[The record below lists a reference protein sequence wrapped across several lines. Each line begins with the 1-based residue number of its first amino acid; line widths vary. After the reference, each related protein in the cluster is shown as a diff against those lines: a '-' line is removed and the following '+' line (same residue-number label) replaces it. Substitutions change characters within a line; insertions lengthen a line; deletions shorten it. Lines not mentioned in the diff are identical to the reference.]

1 MYIDRMTVPAKAGK
15 REWVGLAVLVL
26 PTLLISMDMTALFF
40 ALPNLSAD
48 LAPSSAQ
55 LLWIMDIY
63 AFLLAGSMIT
73 MGTLGDRVG
82 RRKMLIIGGAVF
94 GVVSVAAAFSDSAE
108 MLIATRALLGLAGA
122 TLAPS
127 TLSLIR
133 SMFLDDRQRR
143 TAIAIW
149 TAGFSGGAGL
159 GPMLGG
165 VLLEHFW
172 WGSVF
177 LVNVPVM
184 LLLVVLAPLLLP
196 EFRDPNPGRFDLFS
210 AFLSLAAVLP
220 VIYGVKMLAEDGVQW
235 SPLAAIAFGVVMGVV
250 FVRRQRQLT
259 DPLID
264 VRLFADRAFST
275 SIGANVLSIF
285 GIVGFGFFGTQ
296 YMQLVLG
303 MRPLTAA
310 LWTLLIAPAM
320 AVSVLS
326 ASLLVRWFRPAYV
339 VAGALALMAAGFA
352 ALSQVYIGDSLLIV
366 GVGFM
371 LLAGGSGAVGALA
384 VDMIV
389 AAAPPKRA
397 GAASALSETGS
408 EFGGALGVAILGS
421 VGATVYHAQMDD
433 AIPPGLPPEAAE
445 AARDTLGGAMEVSRF
460 LPDPAV
466 FVQVA
471 QEAFTEGMR
480 TAATVGAA
488 ILAVTAVL
496 AVLLLRHLRS
506 DVQKDSDAR
515 KNSDVQRDSDAQK
528 DGAAVTADLTNEP

>member
-421 VGATVYHAQMDD
+421 VGATAYHAQMDD

-506 DVQKDSDAR
+506 DVQKDSDAQ
-515 KNSDVQRDSDAQK
+515 KNSDAQK
-528 DGAAVTADLTNEP
+528 DGSAVTADLTNER